1 MTLNSKKIINLY
13 VPISIGELIDKVTI
27 LEIKEI
33 HLTGDS
39 LKNVQA
45 ELNLLREILNR
56 EKIEIDNHLFS
67 SLKDVNNK
75 LWDIEDNIRVK
86 DKKGEFDNEFIN
98 LAQSVYREN
107 DQRALIKRSINL
119 KYNSNLVEEKSYK

>member
-13 VPISIGELIDKVTI
+13 APIAIGELIDKVTI

-39 LKNVQA
+39 LHNVQV

-56 EKIEIDNHLFS
+56 ERIEIDNKLFS
-67 SLKDVNNK
+67 SLKEVNNK
-75 LWDIEDNIRVK
+75 LWNIEDNIRIK

-98 LAQSVYREN
+98 LARSVYKEN

>member
-56 EKIEIDNHLFS
+56 GKIEIDNHLFS